1 VKKVV
6 RKKRK
11 KVAKRDKVMTLY
23 EMLEYILKAFSHGRF
38 LAEQDTLWFMLAD
51 LLHIADKRCLNFPK
65 ALWYAESAYKKEKE
79 NDK

>member
-1 VKKVV
+1 VKKAV

-11 KVAKRDKVMTLY
+11 KVAKRDEGMTLC
-23 EMLEYILKAFSHGRF
+23 EMLEHILKTFSHDRF

-51 LLHIADKRCLNFPK
+51 LLHIADRRCLNFPK

-79 NDK
+79 NGK